1 MPQQQ
6 LFIFCEIVKVRNN
19 VTFFVAWMDLTP
31 PPKHPSFPCACA
43 LQSPDCIAAAA
54 VGGGSRTVVVAAS
67 AAAVASSSGVVV
79 VVAAADRLEEVGA
92 C

>member
-1 MPQQQ
+1 M
-6 LFIFCEIVKVRNN
+6 RYN

-54 VGGGSRTVVVAAS
+54 AAVGGGSRTVVVAAS

-79 VVAAADRLEEVGA
+79 VVAAAADRLEEVGA